1 LITLTD
7 EQQQFRDSLQRMLRT
22 DYSFERRREIAASD
36 SGWSEATWSGL
47 AELGALALPLPEA
60 HGGLGGGAMDV
71 LVVMEECGR
80 ALLLE
85 PYLATVVMGAG
96 LVARIGTDAQRAAI
110 LPAVAAG
117 ECRLALA
124 HYESAGRYA
133 LDAVATEARPE
144 GAGWILAGEKRH
156 VLHGAAADRLLVS
169 ARTPRGL
176 SLFLVERGAPGLAVS
191 DYLQY
196 DGQRAA
202 AIRLDQVR
210 VDAGALLGGEGAAAE
225 AIEYSIDA
233 AIAAVCAE
241 AVGAMGALLEA
252 TGQYLKT
259 RKQFGVPIGSFQV
272 LQHRMADML
281 LETEKARSM
290 ALLAASRLADAT
302 RDERRRIVSAAKVK
316 VGEAARV
323 VGQQAVQLHGGIG
336 VTDELA
342 VGHYFKRLTMIE
354 LVFGDIDY
362 HLGQVG
368 SRIFDGTSTG

>member
-1 LITLTD
+1 MITLTD
-7 EQQQFRDSLQRMLRT
+7 EQQQFRDSLQRLLRT
-22 DYSFERRREIAASD
+22 DYSFERRRGIAASA
-36 SGWSEATWSGL
+36 SGWSEATWGAL
-47 AELGALALPLPEA
+47 AELGVLALPLPEA
-60 HGGLGGGAMDV
+60 HGGFGGGAMDV

-96 LVARIGTDAQRAAI
+96 LIARTGTEAQRAAL

-117 ECRLALA
+117 ERRLALA
-124 HYESAGRYA
+124 HYEPGGRYA
-133 LDAVATEARPE
+133 LDALATEAR
-144 GAGWILAGEKRH
+144 LAGEGWVISGEKAH
-156 VLHGAAADRLLVS
+156 VLHGATADQLIVS
-169 ARTPRGL
+169 ARTPRGV
-176 SLFLVERGAPGLAVS
+176 SLFLVERGAPGLEVH
-191 DYLQY
+191 DHPQY
-196 DGQRAA
+196 DAQRAVT
-202 AIRLDQVR
+202 IRLADVR
-210 VDAGALLGGEGAAAE
+210 VGAGALLGEEGTATA
-225 AIEYSIDA
+225 AIEYTIDA

-241 AVGAMGALLEA
+241 AVGAMSALLEA

-316 VGEAARV
+316 VSEAARF

-336 VTDELA
+336 VTDEFA

-354 LVFGDIDY
+354 LAFGDVDY
-362 HLGQVG
+362 HLGEVG
-368 SRIFDGTSTG
+368 KRLFGGTSTR